1 MWPSWTRKLW
11 LALLL
16 VSWALAVGLHDFVL
30 DDDHH
35 HDSSSPEPVITQAW
49 QVDVVPAVPIP
60 PNLVG
65 PAVLI
70 LIILILPMLISLE
83 GVPQTP
89 ESRHSPPR
97 PPNLKNLLFRGPPA
111 LALPFA
117 KSRNLEISRAQKIYR
132 AALAGLWPA
141 AACPTA

>member
-35 HDSSSPEPVITQAW
+35 HDSDSPEPVITQAW
-49 QVDVVPAVPIP
+49 QADVAPAVPIP
-60 PNLVG
+60 PTLVG
-65 PAVLI
+65 PALLILIVLI
-70 LIILILPMLISLE
+70 LPILLSLE

-97 PPNLKNLLFRGPPA
+97 PPNLKNLFFRGPPA

-117 KSRNLEISRAQKIYR
+117 KSRKSERTRAQKMYR
-132 AALAGLWPA
+132 AALAGFRPA